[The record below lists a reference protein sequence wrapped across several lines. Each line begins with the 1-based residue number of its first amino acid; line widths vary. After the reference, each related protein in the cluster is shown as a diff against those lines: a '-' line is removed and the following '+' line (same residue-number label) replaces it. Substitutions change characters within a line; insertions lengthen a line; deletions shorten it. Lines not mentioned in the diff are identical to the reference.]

1 MMDSL
6 SFQTPFLKKSF
17 YRLESTEVTIPKIH
31 CNVKQS
37 FTDEVLQNSLSVPAL
52 CAMIA
57 VAKARFFRMIVKEIM
72 TTELITV
79 APDDTLG
86 HAANLLRQYQF
97 HHLPVVRG
105 GNGAATWHWPREK
118 REPLI
123 FEGLLTSQDID
134 MAVALERENGGP
146 AAGQEPWQSRRV
158 VEVMHRAL
166 IRVTPSTTVAA
177 AALLLVERNLN
188 CLPVIQYETA
198 EPFVQAAGES
208 ASEAGAESASRPSE
222 GWQESRPLLV
232 GLLTRSD
239 LLTALARSLG
249 VFEPGM
255 QLVIPL
261 RHGNMHPLARVLTLA
276 DELRIG
282 VRSVVAAPL
291 QGIFPRAATLRLGTI
306 NPAPLL
312 LRLQEEGIAYS
323 FVDQEV

>member
-1 MMDSL
+1 
-6 SFQTPFLKKSF
+6 
-17 YRLESTEVTIPKIH
+17 
-31 CNVKQS
+31 
-37 FTDEVLQNSLSVPAL
+37 
-52 CAMIA
+52 MIA
-57 VAKARFFRMIVKEIM
+57 VAEPVDSYAKARVFRMIVKEIM

-105 GNGAATWHWPREK
+105 GNGIATWHWPGEK
-118 REPLI
+118 REPLV

-134 MAVALERENGGP
+134 MAVALERENGGST
-146 AAGQEPWQSRRV
+146 GREPWQNRRV
-158 VEVMHRAL
+158 VEIMHRAL

-198 EPFVQAAGES
+198 ALSAQSAVAS
-208 ASEAGAESASRPSE
+208 ASESGAESASTPLE
-222 GWQESRPLLV
+222 DWQESRPLLV

-261 RHGNMHPLARVLTLA
+261 RHGNMQPLARALTLA
-276 DELRIG
+276 GELHIG

-291 QGIFPRAATLRLGTI
+291 QGTFPRAATLRLGTI

-312 LRLQEEGIAYS
+312 LRLQEEGIAYL
-323 FVDQEV
+323 FADQEV